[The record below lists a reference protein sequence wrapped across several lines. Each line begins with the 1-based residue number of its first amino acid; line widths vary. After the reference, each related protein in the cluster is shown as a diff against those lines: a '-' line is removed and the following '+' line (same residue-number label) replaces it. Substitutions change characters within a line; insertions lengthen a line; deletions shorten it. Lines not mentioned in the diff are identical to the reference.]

1 MRAGAD
7 GSTRPRNKTSCLA
20 SGICRRAT
28 RHQHDAPQQSAS
40 ASDTSASALDT
51 AYNRRRAE
59 LAARVRALEVDG
71 EHSEAMWTTMNRRR
85 RNVTP
90 SFLYI
95 ERLMGIH
102 YTLLFTPY
110 KLPANT
116 TRLECS
122 RSRSQAAKQAPLLTP
137 ARECPSS
144 AGRSA
149 QARCT
154 LTLHPRPPAY
164 LAVLITGVLTISLPL
179 LGATVTDATLEPE
192 GRLRMALYDHMG
204 TTYALDLQL
213 AALVNVTSDWWRVLP
228 REVLL
233 TVQKRGAGPY
243 WRHLL
248 RDGQRPPKMRIDWAR
263 WLDEARDG
271 VRWNELADRR
281 WDWWKPEKETA
292 VDDDE
297 L

>member
-1 MRAGAD
+1 M
-7 GSTRPRNKTSCLA
+7 
-20 SGICRRAT
+20 
-28 RHQHDAPQQSAS
+28 
-40 ASDTSASALDT
+40 
-51 AYNRRRAE
+51 
-59 LAARVRALEVDG
+59 
-71 EHSEAMWTTMNRRR
+71 
-85 RNVTP
+85 
-90 SFLYI
+90 
-95 ERLMGIH
+95 
-102 YTLLFTPY
+102 
-110 KLPANT
+110 
-116 TRLECS
+116 
-122 RSRSQAAKQAPLLTP
+122 
-137 ARECPSS
+137 
-144 AGRSA
+144 
-149 QARCT
+149 
-154 LTLHPRPPAY
+154 
-164 LAVLITGVLTISLPL
+164 LTISLPL

-192 GRLRMALYDHMG
+192 GRLRMALYDHTG

-233 TVQKRGAGPY
+233 TVQKRSAGPY

-292 VDDDE
+292 VDDDDE